1 VGLGCLRVVVVFFFF
16 PSVFC
21 LHALSNLN
29 VMVSVL
35 SGYILWSDYC
45 YLSETYS
52 FLKGNRNVVGSAEKG
67 NQEELG
73 GAE

>member
-1 VGLGCLRVVVVFFFF
+1 MSGSWMLEGCFLFFF

-21 LHALSNLN
+21 LCAVSNLN

-67 NQEELG
+67 NQVELE